1 MGKTRGWGQGRDPEI
16 KQEWQAGKGVVESGR
31 KSAQGSGRSNG
42 SCFSVVNQQG
52 PGERHSKPLS
62 EASQWV
68 PQKPKMEWGSSSR
81 KSLTVFP
88 QLTQVTHW
96 YFLFQA

>member
-52 PGERHSKPLS
+52 PGERHLKPLS
-62 EASQWV
+62 GSLRNPKWNGAV
-68 PQKPKMEWGSSSR
+68 PQE
-81 KSLTVFP
+81 SLSQFP
-88 QLTQVTHW
+88 PN
-96 YFLFQA
+96 